1 MLSDAQSFVDH
12 ISSMRFENAFN
23 PYSDICARCD
33 QPEAAALRRDNLRK
47 VIEVSL
53 DRGVESLW
61 IARDL
66 GYRGGRRT
74 GLAMTDDKHLSDHA
88 ALLGIPS
95 LSRATTGTAVSERT
109 ATVIWNALN
118 SIGQPVFLWNVFPL
132 HPHQAEDEMTNR
144 LHTREE
150 REASRPLLEWL
161 IAHLRPKIIV
171 AIGRDS
177 QAALLAMGISHDVI
191 EVRHPSYGGQRE
203 FTESIQRLYGYRALQ
218 GDLFA

>member
-1 MLSDAQSFVDH
+1 MDFLSSL
-12 ISSMRFENAFN
+12 RFKNAFN
-23 PYSDICARCD
+23 PYSDTCLTHD
-33 QPEAAALRRDNLRK
+33 LPDAAALRRDNLRQ
-47 VIEVSL
+47 VLEVAL
-53 DRGVESLW
+53 ENGVESLW

-74 GLAMTDDKHLSDHA
+74 GLAMTDDKHLANHA
-88 ALLGIPS
+88 SLLGLAS
-95 LSRATTGTAVSERT
+95 LNRATTGTAVAERT
-109 ATVIWNALN
+109 ATVIWDALMA
-118 SIGQPVFLWNVFPL
+118 IGQPIFLWNVFPL
-132 HPHQAEDEMTNR
+132 HPHDPTDEMTNR

-161 IAHLRPKIIV
+161 IANLKPKSIV

-177 QAALLAMGISHDVI
+177 QAALSAMGISHGVI